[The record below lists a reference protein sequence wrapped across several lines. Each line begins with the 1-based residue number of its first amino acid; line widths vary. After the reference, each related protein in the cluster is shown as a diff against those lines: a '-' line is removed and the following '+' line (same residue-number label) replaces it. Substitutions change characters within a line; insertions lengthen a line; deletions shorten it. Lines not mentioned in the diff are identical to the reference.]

1 MSSTTT
7 AGTYLILDA
16 QTNWGKFYMT
26 LSGNADFDE
35 HVWSLLGTDYLT
47 PNQAAYLWDYT
58 DGYRMTIE
66 STITLATANSAHCIK
81 KTKSAI
87 TGAAYDSGSLCFE
100 TTYGGLQNV
109 GYYSGIGSGTGITTS
124 ILQSQSKWAT

>member
-26 LSGNADFDE
+26 LSGNA
-35 HVWSLLGTDYLT
+35 
-47 PNQAAYLWDYT
+47 DYT

-87 TGAAYDSGSLCFE
+87 TGAAYDSGSLCFK